1 MATDSSST
9 PQQLLAT
16 GEKSLKIWKMP
27 GSLPAVDPAVFGV
40 KKNLENDI
48 EAFNDQ
54 MLKNMQ
60 AALAPIMGAATE
72 QVEVSPLSG
81 SCA

>member
-1 MATDSSST
+1 MTDSSST

-16 GEKSLKIWKMP
+16 GEAPLKIWKMP
-27 GSLPAVDPAVFGV
+27 DSLPDLDPSVFGV

-54 MLKNMQ
+54 MLKNMHS
-60 AALAPIMGAATE
+60 ALAPIMTSATE
-72 QVEVSPLSG
+72 QIEVSPASG